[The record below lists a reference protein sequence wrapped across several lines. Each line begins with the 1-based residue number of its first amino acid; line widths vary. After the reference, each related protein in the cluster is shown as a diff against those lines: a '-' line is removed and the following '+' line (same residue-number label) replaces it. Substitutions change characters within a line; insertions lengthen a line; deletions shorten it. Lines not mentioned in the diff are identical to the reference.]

1 LSFLLLILFHSL
13 DRDPCKIH
21 IFFSSLIARGEH
33 RSMQDIGIGPATGG
47 TWDKDG
53 TQRADEMGVG
63 PAIAE
68 RVSHVRSHPE

>member
-1 LSFLLLILFHSL
+1 
-13 DRDPCKIH
+13 
-21 IFFSSLIARGEH
+21 
-33 RSMQDIGIGPATGG
+33 MQDIGIGPATGG